1 MDTPY
6 GENDPYHISTGHLP
20 SSERLQSLVDEAY
33 RRFRSNND
41 GKNSQGAHLLRPRRS
56 DGSLHQAVLAERP
69 RKEPCR
75 HRSDAHGW
83 RRSDHEG
90 AKHDRLMK
98 MGFRMHPKYSEPQ
111 TSGKSTLWSLP

>member
-56 DGSLHQAVLAERP
+56 DGSSHQAMLADVRA
-69 RKEPCR
+69 RNL
-75 HRSDAHGW
+75 AAI
-83 RRSDHEG
+83 G
-90 AKHDRLMK
+90 A
-98 MGFRMHPKYSEPQ
+98 
-111 TSGKSTLWSLP
+111 TLADGGAAIAKREA